1 VFPINVSV
9 VFRRYVVRS
18 IRALKRDVSKIA
30 MNRGADIIEED
41 EAKDISEMLPLES
54 VAALD
59 KFESNLRDDE
69 FFSRAVS
76 IFYKL
81 Y

>member
-1 VFPINVSV
+1 
-9 VFRRYVVRS
+9 
-18 IRALKRDVSKIA
+18 